1 MIPEED
7 GELVVTVEGTES
19 RDRKNFALYC
29 GENSWEYRLEI
40 AGNLITPEENQAILD
55 GWSEA
60 QDVNIL
66 PENSI
71 DLCAGEYWECWCS
84 MWCMRAESRILKWK
98 LIKIII

>member
-66 PENSI
+66 PENNI
-71 DLCAGEYWECWCS
+71 DLCAGEYS
-84 MWCMRAESRILKWK
+84 GVLVFHVVYESRVENFEMEIN
-98 LIKIII
+98 